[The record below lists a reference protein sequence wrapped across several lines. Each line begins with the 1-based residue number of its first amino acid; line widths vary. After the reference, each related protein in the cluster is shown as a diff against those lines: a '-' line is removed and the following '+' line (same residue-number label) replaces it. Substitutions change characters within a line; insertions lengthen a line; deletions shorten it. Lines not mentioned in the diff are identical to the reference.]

1 MIGLKRGIVKIV
13 PYRKEWAKLFEKEKK
28 RLEKALGN
36 KVVDI
41 QHVGSTSIQNMPA
54 KPIIDI
60 NVGIKMMKNSGK
72 FIKLFKS
79 LGYEYNP
86 KFGSGRTHM
95 VFIKGNR
102 VSKTHHL
109 HLMRYN
115 GDIWKKH
122 LSFRNYLHEHK
133 SDAKK
138 YEQLKKSLQKK
149 FTNDIHSYIINKAE
163 FIKNIIKKAKKHNQK

>member
-1 MIGLKRGIVKIV
+1 MIGLKRGVVKIA
-13 PYRKEWAKLFEKEKK
+13 PYCKEWAKLFEKEKK

-41 QHVGSTSIQNMPA
+41 QHVGSTSIPDMSA
-54 KPIIDI
+54 KPVIDI

-79 LGYEYNP
+79 LGYKYNP
-86 KFGSGRTHM
+86 KFGSERAHM
-95 VFIKGNR
+95 VFIKGNQ
-102 VSKTHHL
+102 VSRTHHL

-122 LSFRNYLHEHK
+122 LSFRKYLREHRG
-133 SDAKK
+133 DAKK
-138 YEQLKKSLQKK
+138 YEHLKKSLQKK
-149 FTNDIHSYIINKAE
+149 FTNDIHNYIVNKAE
-163 FIKNIIKKAKKHNQK
+163 FIESIAKKVNTTKCG